1 MLKEDYKKLMLETSK
16 KIGPV
21 ILEYLEPLK
30 KENQELYKICLELL
44 KKKIGT
50 FETRAYL
57 LRISFEVCSEKQ
69 WTKEIMHA
77 CAAIE
82 LELASMYYTNRI
94 FDDKGGKEILSQP
107 KNQFMAAMITRDL
120 ASQALTKACS
130 KVGYETFIRI
140 KDLFDEINKIFYIGQ
155 FFEVSYNIYKPS
167 LKLDFDKLLQL
178 YYKRDYGVNN
188 SFFEK
193 LAMIGAILGKGTK
206 KQVEALANFG
216 KDYGMMLQI
225 INDIGDFVPPKYNLG
240 TEEKLPEDAY
250 SDIKHGKLT
259 FPIIYSLTHGNKEE
273 NKLVIEALTNPNIE
287 DTKLIEVT
295 KILVK
300 NGSIDFSKKTALDF
314 VRKAKS
320 YLKIFPKDKK
330 GLFEEMCFV
339 SFTNRYYKAL
349 SKFKQ

>member
-1 MLKEDYKKLMLETSK
+1 MLETSK
-16 KIGPV
+16 TIGSV
-21 ILEYLEPLK
+21 ILDYLEPLK

-44 KKKIGT
+44 KKRIGT

-57 LRISFEVCSEKQ
+57 MRFSFEMCSEKK
-69 WTKEIMHA
+69 WTKEIVHA

-130 KVGYETFIRI
+130 KVNYKTFIGI

-167 LKLDFDKLLQL
+167 LKLDFDDLLQL

-193 LAMIGAILGKGTK
+193 IGMIGAILGEGTK
-206 KQVEALANFG
+206 KQVETLANFG

-259 FPIIYSLTHGNKEE
+259 LPIIYSLTHGSKED

-287 DTKLIEVT
+287 DHKLIEVT
-295 KILVK
+295 KTLVR

-314 VRKAKS
+314 ITQGKKH
-320 YLKIFPKDKK
+320 LKIFSKEKRTA
-330 GLFEEMCFV
+330 LSTMEV
-339 SFTNRYYKAL
+339 IAWTNRYYKAL